1 MVKKRVSIFQ
11 ALMRDWVSYTHRS
24 FSRYIRFT
32 PRNLDVVPE
41 VEKQP
46 LVAATQRLVTAM
58 ETAGSP
64 FDEKTIKALEQAY
77 RFEGNKSGTAIQKIL
92 DSFCHRRR

>member
-1 MVKKRVSIFQ
+1 MGAFMVKKRAKFFRLSYLIGFLIPIVFSSAHSIHAQ
-11 ALMRDWVSYTHRS
+11 E
-24 FSRYIRFT
+24 
-32 PRNLDVVPE
+32 LDVVPE

-64 FDEKTIKALEQAY
+64 FDENTIARSSKPIA
-77 RFEGNKSGTAIQKIL
+77 
-92 DSFCHRRR
+92 